1 MAVTTEVVHIM
12 EKQEEKKERTYK
24 VPVLFLRKSKAGKH
38 LYAFNRVDEE
48 GKDVLGGDVGSILI
62 NISEIED
69 ILEGKADWVKVS
81 VLPAEKDE
89 DVAKDTEA
97 EGNKRKRQR
106 TYL

>member
-12 EKQEEKKERTYK
+12 EKQEEKEKRAYK

-62 NISEIED
+62 NISEVQD
-69 ILEGKADWVKVS
+69 LLDGKALWVKVS
-81 VLPAEKDE
+81 VLPAEKDAPGAQE
-89 DVAKDTEA
+89 VEA
-97 EGNKRKRQR
+97 
-106 TYL
+106 

>member
-12 EKQEEKKERTYK
+12 EKQEEKEKRAYK

-62 NISEIED
+62 NISEVQD
-69 ILEGKADWVKVS
+69 LLDGKALWVKVS

-89 DVAKDTEA
+89 DVEA